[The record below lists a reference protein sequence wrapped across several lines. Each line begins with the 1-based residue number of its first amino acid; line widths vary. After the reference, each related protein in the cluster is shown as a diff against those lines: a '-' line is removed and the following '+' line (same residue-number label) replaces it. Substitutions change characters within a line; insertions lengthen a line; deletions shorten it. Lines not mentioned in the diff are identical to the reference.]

1 MTKPSEEILCNTSLD
16 MNLFSCK
23 VIDVDAIEQ
32 LTRQT
37 QAGAHIK
44 EEHVNISYTMRV
56 LVDSNAQGQSPRGSE
71 STKQSCPSCIIYLDS
86 ALQFEEKQIWLLVI
100 VRTIYCFKLL

>member
-44 EEHVNISYTMRV
+44 EEHVNISYTMRIQTPKGKARGV
-56 LVDSNAQGQSPRGSE
+56 LNPLSNPAQ
-71 STKQSCPSCIIYLDS
+71 
-86 ALQFEEKQIWLLVI
+86 V
-100 VRTIYCFKLL
+100 V